1 MKKKLTNKRLIS
13 YLVDYKHI
21 DLVSVDKKNIVCT
34 VSAKFKP
41 DEVPQLLAD
50 TGQTMPRMTS
60 SEGVNYI
67 VFPRY

>member
-1 MKKKLTNKRLIS
+1 MRKLTNKRLIS
-13 YLVDYKHI
+13 YLVDHKHI
-21 DLVSVDKKNIVCT
+21 DMVSVSKTQIVCT

-41 DEVPQLLAD
+41 DEVKKLLDD
-50 TGQTMPRMTS
+50 TGQPMPRMTS